1 MSSKVTGLVKRGEY
15 WHYDFQIRGHRFCGS
30 TGISERREAERWLA
44 EKKKNQLEAIKQ
56 LDGQELMNFGAA
68 ATRWWNDK
76 AKRRSGYKD
85 MDRAITWLTQQIGAK
100 KPLLA
105 IDNNL
110 VAQLV
115 SVRLGE
121 GVSNGTVN
129 RTVTEPLRALMRYAK
144 FIGQPIKDID
154 WTRHMLKEAAE
165 RVREMG
171 PDEEERLFA
180 VTRPDFHPIMRF
192 LLATGIRRAEACNL
206 EWKDVD
212 FSAGLITVRGKGGTV
227 DRRPLS
233 RTALAILQT
242 EKGNHPTRVFTYVV
256 QDKRWAGQDRGTR
269 KPIAPDTLSTAYG
282 KARKIAGLEDLRLH
296 DIRHTTAS
304 RVVRATG
311 NLMAASKALGHKRIT
326 TTQRYAH
333 LASEDV
339 RAALN
344 AAEENH
350 AKVTQLPNKD
360 AVNN

>member
-1 MSSKVTGLVKRGEY
+1 MSSKVTGLVKRGEF
-15 WHYDFQIRGHRFCGS
+15 WHFDFKIRGHRFCGS

-44 EKKKNQLEAIKQ
+44 EKKKTHIEAIKQ

-68 ATRWWNDK
+68 ATRWWEDK

-85 MDRAITWLTQQIGAK
+85 MDRAITWLTKNIGSK
-100 KPLLA
+100 KAILA

-115 SVRLGE
+115 SLRLGE
-121 GVSNGTVN
+121 GVSYATVN
-129 RTVTEPLRALMRYAK
+129 RTVTEPLRALIRYAK
-144 FIGQPIKDID
+144 FLGQPVKDIN
-154 WTRHMLKEAAE
+154 WTQHMLKEAAE

-171 PDEEERLFA
+171 PEEEAKLFDAFRL
-180 VTRPDFHPIMRF
+180 DFHPVMKF

-206 EWKDVD
+206 EWKDID
-212 FSAGLITVRGKGGTV
+212 LSAGLITVRGKGGTV

-233 RTALAILQT
+233 RTALAILQA
-242 EKGNHPTRVFTYVV
+242 EKGNHHTRVFTYIV

-269 KPIAPDTLSTAYG
+269 KPICPDTLSTAYW
-282 KARKIAGLEDLRLH
+282 KARKEAGIEDLRLH

-333 LASEDV
+333 LAAEDV

-350 AKVTQLPNKD
+350 AKLTQNQVKQ
-360 AVNN
+360 VISN